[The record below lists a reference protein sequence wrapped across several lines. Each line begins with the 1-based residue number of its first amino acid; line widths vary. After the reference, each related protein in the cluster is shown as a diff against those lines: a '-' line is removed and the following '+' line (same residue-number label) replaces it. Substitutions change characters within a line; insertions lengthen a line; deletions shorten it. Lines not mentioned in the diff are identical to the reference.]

1 MKKNKFLSLIVVFLF
16 AFNALSDFKSD
27 IKINSNSIEFLKE
40 SKKINFFD
48 SVEINSKYV
57 NIKAE
62 SATYDQKEDVISFSG
77 KPSIIKSKRDG
88 NLFNGKAEK
97 ILFFNDEEVHLIGNA
112 SMKYEDI
119 SISSN
124 IIIFNPQSGKMTSGW
139 KFMLEVKQITKSIK
153 DKKILSQIS
162 FEVGKGEIYGLL
174 GPNGAGKT
182 TTFYIIA
189 GLINS
194 EEGKI
199 LLLDEDIS
207 DLQMHKRSKLGI
219 KYLPQEPS
227 IFQGLTVYEN
237 LRGLAE
243 LSLQNQ
249 NDIKEFI
256 ESSIEEFGL
265 SEISNLKGRQLSG
278 GQRRKVE
285 IARTLAAKPKVI
297 LMDEPFA
304 GIDPIAIEDIKN
316 VLKKLVD
323 KNIGILITDHN
334 VRETLEICNQAAIIN
349 NGEIIA
355 EGDKDELI
363 NNKLVKKVYL
373 GDMYN

>member
-1 MKKNKFLSLIVVFLF
+1 
-16 AFNALSDFKSD
+16 
-27 IKINSNSIEFLKE
+27 
-40 SKKINFFD
+40 
-48 SVEINSKYV
+48 
-57 NIKAE
+57 
-62 SATYDQKEDVISFSG
+62 
-77 KPSIIKSKRDG
+77 
-88 NLFNGKAEK
+88 
-97 ILFFNDEEVHLIGNA
+97 
-112 SMKYEDI
+112 
-119 SISSN
+119 
-124 IIIFNPQSGKMTSGW
+124 
-139 KFMLEVKQITKSIK
+139 MLEVKQITKSIK

-182 TTFYIIA
+182 TTFYVIA

-207 DLQMHKRSKLGI
+207 DLPMHKRSKLGI

-304 GIDPIAIEDIKN
+304 GIDPIAIEEIKN

-323 KNIGILITDHN
+323 KNIGVLITDHN

-373 GDMYN
+373 GDMYI